1 MQIILANPRGFCAGV
16 DRAIL
21 LVERA
26 LMLFGKP
33 VYVRHAIV
41 HNQYVVRELT
51 SRGAIFVED
60 IADVPP
66 DNVVIFSAH
75 GSSQAI
81 RQQAEARQLRIFD
94 AICPLV
100 TKVHMEVRKFS
111 DDGYECILI
120 GHQGH
125 PEVEGTMG
133 QFSAAGGGRI
143 YLVEDIGQAES
154 LQVRSP
160 ARLAYVTQ
168 TTLSVD
174 DTRDIIEALKRR
186 FPLIKEPPK
195 DDICYATQNRQDA
208 VKKLTSQCDL
218 ILVLGS
224 RNSSNSNRLCEIA
237 RRKKTTSYLI
247 DNPQQINAHWLKNV
261 KTLGITAGASAPEKL
276 VQDTLAFLR
285 AKYKNCVIRNDGGKR
300 EQVVFNLPASIR
312 NLPLPEPVRWK
323 SLSEL
328 GTVLD
333 RAKAPKMEQTIK

>member
-1 MQIILANPRGFCAGV
+1 M
-16 DRAIL
+16 
-21 LVERA
+21 
-26 LMLFGKP
+26 
-33 VYVRHAIV
+33 
-41 HNQYVVRELT
+41 
-51 SRGAIFVED
+51 
-60 IADVPP
+60 PP
-66 DNVVIFSAH
+66 HQVVIFSAH

-81 RQQAEARQLRIFD
+81 RQQAEAQQLRIFD

-120 GHQGH
+120 GHRGH

-133 QFSAAGGGRI
+133 QYHAGSGGQI
-143 YLVEDIGQAES
+143 YLVEDIEQAKC

-174 DTRDIIEALKRR
+174 DTREIIAVLKRR

-208 VKKLTSQCDL
+208 VKKLAARCDL

-237 RRKKTTSYLI
+237 RRNKTPSYLI
-247 DNPQQINAHWLKNV
+247 DHPEQINTHWLKNV
-261 KTLGITAGASAPEKL
+261 QTLGITAGASAPEKL
-276 VQDTLAFLR
+276 VQDTLAYLR
-285 AKYKNCVIRNDGGKR
+285 AKYKNCAIRNDNGKR
-300 EQVVFNLPASIR
+300 EQVVFNLPAAIR
-312 NLPLPEPVRWK
+312 NLPLAEPVRWK

-328 GTVLD
+328 GNVLD
-333 RAKAPKMEQTIK
+333 RAKRPSVK

>member
-1 MQIILANPRGFCAGV
+1 MSGLQIILANPRGFCAGV

-51 SRGAIFVED
+51 RRGAIFVENVAD
-60 IADVPP
+60 IPP
-66 DNVVIFSAH
+66 RAIVIFSAH
-75 GSSQAI
+75 GSSQAV

-100 TKVHMEVRKFS
+100 TKVHMEVRKLS
-111 DDGYECILI
+111 EDGYECILI

-133 QFSAAGGGRI
+133 QFNKDGDGKI
-143 YLVEDIGQAES
+143 YLVEDIQQAQC
-154 LQVRSP
+154 LQVHSP
-160 ARLAYVTQ
+160 TRLAYVTQ

-174 DTRDIIEALKRR
+174 DTRDIVKALKQR

-208 VKKLTSQCDL
+208 VKKLASHCDL

-237 RRKKTTSYLI
+237 RRKQTTAYLI
-247 DNPQQINAHWLKNV
+247 DSPEQIKPAWLTGI

-276 VQDTLAFLR
+276 VQDTLAFFR
-285 AKYKNCVIRNDGGKR
+285 ANYTNCVVRDDGGKR
-300 EQVVFNLPASIR
+300 EQVVFNLPAAIR
-312 NLPLPEPVRWK
+312 NLPLTEPVRWK

-328 GTVLD
+328 GNVLA
-333 RAKAPKMEQTIK
+333 RTQAPKIK